1 MVCIRVLF
9 TACLFS
15 GCIESATSQD
25 RAWAEDRAATDV
37 SAREDIWNVDQEALQ
52 RLLRMRAPRGDTR
65 AALNEGDEVPDDYP
79 VQDVPQDVLERLA
92 PPRNP
97 YSALQL
103 QFYSAGSQIALLLP
117 LSRRAV
123 KIFNVRAPLETS
135 VPADASVRAET
146 TPPAPKA
153 LASVHLETQTPPSPS
168 VRSAMTAPAP
178 QAQRAGPLAPEPVRE
193 AAIARPAPPTRSQ
206 PQSPGADEVD
216 TVIRRADESRQRG
229 DIMVMRLFLERAA
242 SLGSQEAKYRLGET
256 YDERM
261 LKSWGAR
268 GVRPD
273 PARAEAL
280 YRESGMDR
288 ARAEPASAAQ
298 KRP

>member
-9 TACLFS
+9 AACLFS
-15 GCIESATSQD
+15 GCIEFVAWHD
-25 RAWAEDRAATDV
+25 PAWAENGAANDL

-52 RLLRMRAPRGDTR
+52 RLLRMRAPRGETR

-79 VQDVPQDVLERLA
+79 VQDVPQEVLERLA

-103 QFYSAGSQIALLLP
+103 QFYSAGRQIALLMP
-117 LSRRAV
+117 LSRRVV
-123 KIFNVRAPLETS
+123 KVFDVRAPLETS
-135 VPADASVRAET
+135 IRAEVSVRSEATPQKELAFVDPET
-146 TPPAPKA
+146 RA
-153 LASVHLETQTPPSPS
+153 PPSPS
-168 VRSAMTAPAP
+168 VPPAMTAPAP

-193 AAIARPAPPTRSQ
+193 AAVARPAPRARSQ
-206 PQSPGADEVD
+206 SQGPGADDVD
-216 TVIRRADESRQRG
+216 TFIRRADESRHRG

-242 SLGSQEAKYRLGET
+242 SLGSQEAKYRLAET

-273 PARAEAL
+273 PARAAAL